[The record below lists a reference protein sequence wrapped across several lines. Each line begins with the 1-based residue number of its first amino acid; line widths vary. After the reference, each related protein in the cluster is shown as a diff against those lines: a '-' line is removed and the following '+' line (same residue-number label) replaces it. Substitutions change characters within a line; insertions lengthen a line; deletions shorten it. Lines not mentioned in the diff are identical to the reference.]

1 MSKCPSGIAYMPL
14 WIVQAD
20 KSVIDGH
27 NDFLNDHF
35 VDFIR
40 QVYYTILRDG
50 DDKMDE
56 MRQRG
61 QQRTNMAFVATS
73 YSPPLP

>member
-1 MSKCPSGIAYMPL
+1 MPI
-14 WIVQAD
+14 WNVQAD

-50 DDKMDE
+50 DDQMDE
-56 MRQRG
+56 MRARS
-61 QQRTNMAFVATS
+61 QQRRTAGGR
-73 YSPPLP
+73 

>member
-1 MSKCPSGIAYMPL
+1 MPL

-40 QVYYTILRDG
+40 QVYYTFCATETTRWMKCAARSATGAPCSL
-50 DDKMDE
+50 
-56 MRQRG
+56 
-61 QQRTNMAFVATS
+61 TAVAEAIFRVS
-73 YSPPLP
+73 RR

>member
-1 MSKCPSGIAYMPL
+1 LSARPALSA
-14 WIVQAD
+14 
-20 KSVIDGH
+20 VIDGH

-56 MRQRG
+56 MRDRS
-61 QQRTNMAFVATS
+61 QQVAHAA
-73 YSPPLP
+73 P